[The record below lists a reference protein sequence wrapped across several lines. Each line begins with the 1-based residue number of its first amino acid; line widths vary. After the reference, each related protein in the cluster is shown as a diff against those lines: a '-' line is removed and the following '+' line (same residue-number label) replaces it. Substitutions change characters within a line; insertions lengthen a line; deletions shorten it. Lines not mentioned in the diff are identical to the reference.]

1 MRALAAGAGAGSGG
15 GARGLGVGGRAA
27 PSGPGRTAGRE
38 QAAAGLA
45 ARTSAQNGRAG
56 CDGGEGCWVCWEVNI
71 TLVGFFSSAT
81 LQYPRPQ
88 MEYTIDQILLMQDTI
103 MVVRRSLAGTL
114 ELTISEIVSLEVDP
128 VLFIL
133 LLTPVQLPS
142 NGLMVNCHVSYAV
155 NN

>member
-45 ARTSAQNGRAG
+45 AGTSAQNGRAG
-56 CDGGEGCWVCWEVNI
+56 CDAGRGVRGV
-71 TLVGFFSSAT
+71 LGSKLHMVGFFSSAP
-81 LQYPRPQ
+81 LQYPRHQ

-103 MVVRRSLAGTL
+103 MVVRRRHTGT
-114 ELTISEIVSLEVDP
+114 
-128 VLFIL
+128 
-133 LLTPVQLPS
+133 
-142 NGLMVNCHVSYAV
+142 
-155 NN
+155 NNI